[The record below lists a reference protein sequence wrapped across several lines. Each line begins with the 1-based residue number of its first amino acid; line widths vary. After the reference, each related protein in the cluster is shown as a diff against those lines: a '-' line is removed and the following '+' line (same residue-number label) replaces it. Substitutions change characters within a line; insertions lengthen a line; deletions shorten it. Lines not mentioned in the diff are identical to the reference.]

1 MDSHRYLW
9 PLASISG
16 MNMLAYGFN
25 LLLISVDIY
34 LVCTHAPCG
43 ITTHFYRL
51 LLSGWIEWSGL
62 SSSCPPGLEGGAWSH
77 GWGGRG
83 PCCRSQSWCWCSSW
97 AELGACPRPP
107 HYQTS
112 SDRLQPTF
120 LCTRESET
128 QTLLTDGLVLNLS
141 ALHYW
146 SDTNKNNI
154 SCLLIML
161 FLYSVKRPITTSHI
175 TASPVST
182 AQRTRSHFPVNWN
195 SLQDVLW
202 FLIKR
207 KQRTMN
213 TEIKCFHHIVSFISF
228 KHNRSLIIKNNKNG
242 WKISTNKK
250 RKL

>member
-1 MDSHRYLW
+1 MH
-9 PLASISG
+9 PAASRLTFIASSCQDESNG
-16 MNMLAYGFN
+16 AVF
-25 LLLISVDIY
+25 LLLV
-34 LVCTHAPCG
+34 LRVW
-43 ITTHFYRL
+43 R
-51 LLSGWIEWSGL
+51 
-62 SSSCPPGLEGGAWSH
+62 EG
-77 GWGGRG
+77 
-83 PCCRSQSWCWCSSW
+83 
-97 AELGACPRPP
+97 LGAMVEGDGVLVAGANHGAGVPHGRSWGLVLDLPIIRHLQIGCSRRSCAPERPK
-107 HYQTS
+107 
-112 SDRLQPTF
+112 
-120 LCTRESET
+120 SET

-141 ALHYW
+141 ALQYW

-161 FLYSVKRPITTSHI
+161 FLFSVKITKSHI

-182 AQRTRSHFPVNWN
+182 AQRTRSRFPVNWN

-207 KQRTMN
+207 KQRTTN

-228 KHNRSLIIKNNKNG
+228 KHSRSLIIKNNKNG